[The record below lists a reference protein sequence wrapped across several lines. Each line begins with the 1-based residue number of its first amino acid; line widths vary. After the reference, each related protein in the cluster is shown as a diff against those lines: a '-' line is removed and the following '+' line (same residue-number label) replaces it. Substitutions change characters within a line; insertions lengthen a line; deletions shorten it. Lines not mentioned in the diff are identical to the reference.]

1 MRVESRSI
9 VLTSNDSVFR
19 TEFYPYIQLDKNAY
33 HELALVELDMYH
45 SIPNIDQT
53 NNLFVYEYDG
63 KVNQIEIPTGSYE
76 IEAINQFIEKSF
88 TVNNYQQLFDIQA
101 NNNTLKCIIN
111 IKIPNTKIYFDKER
125 SLRDLLGFQSGILD
139 TVGEHEGV
147 NPVDILKVNTILVN
161 CDAIDGSY
169 LNRIKHPVLYSFF
182 PNVPPGY
189 KIVEKP
195 NNIIYLPI
203 TSPILDNLQVWLTD
217 QNMHPLN
224 IRKEV
229 VTLRL
234 HLRSTY
240 E

>member
-9 VLTSNDSVFR
+9 VLTSDNSVFH
-19 TEFYPYIQLDKNAY
+19 TEFYPYIKLNKDAY

-45 SIPNIDQT
+45 SIPNIDET

-63 KVNQIEIPTGSYE
+63 KVHEIEIPTGSYE

-88 TVNNYQQLFDIQA
+88 TVNNYQQLFEIQA

-111 IKIPNTKIYFDKER
+111 IKIPNTKIYFDRER
-125 SLRDLLGFQSGILD
+125 SLRGLLGFQSEILD

-161 CDAIDGSY
+161 CDAIDESY
-169 LNRIKHPVLYSFF
+169 LNASKHPVLYSFF

-203 TSPILDNLQVWLTD
+203 SSPILDNIRVWLTD
-217 QNMHPLN
+217 QNKELLN